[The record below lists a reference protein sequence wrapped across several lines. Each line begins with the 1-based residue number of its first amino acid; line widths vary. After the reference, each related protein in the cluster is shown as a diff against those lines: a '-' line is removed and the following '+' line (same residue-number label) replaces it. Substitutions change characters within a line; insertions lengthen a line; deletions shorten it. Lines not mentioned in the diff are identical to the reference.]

1 MLTDFGMQ
9 ALMNG
14 DVELPE
20 EWGGGLW
27 SDGISELNYKPIVQS
42 DLTKDGFPY
51 AYQLWDSVT
60 AMENTVLDENWKMHM
75 EAESTMEYL
84 NGHNMIVVSPGCNF
98 NYPSEDPEITT
109 MRSQC
114 RNIIVD
120 YSWKMIFAGDEEEFY
135 SLQSTMQSK
144 VKSLGY
150 DEVYAFDLEA
160 AKEKT
165 AAQQKIVE
173 LYGAEQ
179 K

>member
-1 MLTDFGMQ
+1 ML

-120 YSWKMIFAGDEEEFY
+120 YSWKMVFAGDEEEFY

-150 DEVYAFDLEA
+150 DKVYAFDLEA